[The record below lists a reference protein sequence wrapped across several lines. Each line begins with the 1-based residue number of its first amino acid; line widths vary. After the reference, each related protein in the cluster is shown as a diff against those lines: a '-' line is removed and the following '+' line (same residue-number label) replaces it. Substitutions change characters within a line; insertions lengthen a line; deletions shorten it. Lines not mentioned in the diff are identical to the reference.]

1 MMLQVV
7 VHGTNWLFAYTYEE
21 NQNCG
26 VFYDSVNFFFFFL
39 YLQVVYEVSFL
50 RLGYKMFPE
59 IPTVSGQPA
68 IPKSGIGCWKKK
80 SLIKKKRQ
88 R

>member
-1 MMLQVV
+1 MAQTGFLPIHMKKTKIVGCFMTL
-7 VHGTNWLFAYTYEE
+7 LI
-21 NQNCG
+21 
-26 VFYDSVNFFFFFL
+26 FFFL

-80 SLIKKKRQ
+80 NP
-88 R
+88 